1 MSFTEAAKPTRPN
14 ANDKKYLVVWFDDL
28 KGIKLN
34 ENNAAQ
40 VAKWIGP
47 NAHMVKVDDKNLVR
61 VETNRGDVIMAIGD
75 FITRDAD
82 NRFKIV
88 RITETN
94 ERPVAA
100 VHAAPR
106 RRAER
111 SAS

>member
-1 MSFTEAAKPTRPN
+1 
-14 ANDKKYLVVWFDDL
+14 
-28 KGIKLN
+28 
-34 ENNAAQ
+34 
-40 VAKWIGP
+40 
-47 NAHMVKVDDKNLVR
+47 
-61 VETNRGDVIMAIGD
+61 MAIGD
-75 FITRDAD
+75 FITRDSD